1 MRHADGGGLSP
12 GGRRR
17 RESVRM
23 RAAELFEQKIKPPEV
38 ARRLRV
44 SRKSAYEWHR
54 LWRDGGAKALASR
67 GPSGSRCR
75 LSPRCLEKLA
85 AYLDEGP
92 AAHGWVEDQVWTAA
106 RVATLIGRKFHVS
119 YSVSGATR
127 LMHRLGF
134 SPQAPARRVAERD
147 EQAVTTWKEATWR
160 EVKGHGRPGGGYFC
174 FEDEAGFTRRPP
186 RGRTW
191 GRRGHTPVVTVS
203 GRRSGRLSVA
213 GLIAMRPG
221 SRTRLCHRRRT
232 HPAGGGTRR
241 SMGER
246 DFIALVDG
254 VHQLVRAPIVL
265 VWDRLNTHVSHRMR
279 DLVAER
285 AWLTV
290 FLLPAY
296 SPDLNPVEWV
306 WAHVKRSLAN
316 LAVMAL
322 NRLETLVRN
331 RLKRLQYLPHILDGF
346 IAGTGLALD
355 SPTPP

>member
-1 MRHADGGGLSP
+1 MCDGGGLTP
-12 GGRRR
+12 AGRRR

-23 RAAELFEQKIKPPEV
+23 QAVELFEQRVKPSEV

-44 SRKSAYEWHR
+44 SVKSAYQWHQ
-54 LWRDGGAKALASR
+54 LWRDGGVQALASR

-75 LSPRCLEKLA
+75 LSPRSLEKLA
-85 AYLDEGP
+85 AYLEQGP
-92 AAHGWVEDQVWTAA
+92 AAHGWVEDQVWTASG
-106 RVATLIGRKFHVS
+106 VATLIGRKFHVS

-134 SPQAPARRVAERD
+134 SPQVPARRVAERD
-147 EQAVTTWKEATWR
+147 EQAVTVWKEATWA
-160 EVKGHGRPGGGYFC
+160 EVKGPGRPGGGYIC

-191 GRRGHTPVVTVS
+191 GRRVRTPVVTVS

-221 SRTRLCHRRRT
+221 SRTRLCHRLRT
-232 HPAGGGTRR
+232 HPAGKGKRR

-246 DFIALVDG
+246 DFIALIDG

-265 VWDRLNTHVSHRMR
+265 VWDRLNTHVSRRMGG
-279 DLVAER
+279 LVAER
-285 AWLTV
+285 EWLTV

-306 WAHVKRSLAN
+306 WAHVKRSLTN

-322 NRLETLVRN
+322 DQLETFVRN
-331 RLKRLQYLPHILDGF
+331 RLKRLQYRPPTLDGF
-346 IAGTGLALD
+346 IAGTGLTLD
-355 SPTPP
+355 TPASP

>member
-1 MRHADGGGLSP
+1 MRYADGGGLTAA
-12 GGRRR
+12 GRQR
-17 RESVRM
+17 RETVRM
-23 RAAELFEQKIKPPEV
+23 QAAELFEQRIKPPEV

-44 SRKSAYEWHR
+44 SRKSAYQWHQV
-54 LWRDGGAKALASR
+54 WRDGGVQALSSR

-85 AYLDEGP
+85 AHLEQGP

-134 SPQAPARRVAERD
+134 SPQVPARRVAERD
-147 EQAVTTWKEATWR
+147 EQAVKVWKEATWA
-160 EVKGHGRPGGGYFC
+160 EVKEPGRPGGGYIC

-186 RGRTW
+186 KGRTW

-221 SRTRLCHRRRT
+221 SRTRLCHRLRT
-232 HPAGGGTRR
+232 HPAGKGKRH
-241 SMGER
+241 SLGER
-246 DFIALVDG
+246 DFIALIDG
-254 VHQLVRAPIVL
+254 AHQLVKAPIVL
-265 VWDRLNTHVSHRMR
+265 VWDRLNTHVSRRMR
-279 DLVAER
+279 QLITER
-285 AWLTV
+285 EWLTV

-296 SPDLNPVEWV
+296 SPDLNPVEGV

-316 LAVMAL
+316 LAVVAL
-322 NRLETLVRN
+322 DRLEVLVRN
-331 RLKRLQYLPHILDGF
+331 RLKRLQYRPDTLNGF
-346 IAGTGLALD
+346 IAGTGLDLD
-355 SPTPP
+355 ASTSP